1 LFRSPESPGV
11 SPRRHPRTP
20 RRPGGPP
27 PPRHRPSARRPRDD
41 PCPSADSYTF
51 PRACRAASSSTT
63 SAARNASRDR
73 SCEPFLFRTDRGACP
88 RHAYWRRRARRPLLI
103 ARAYGATASI
113 AFPIPGRPGGLADEK
128 CRTWPALGRMHA
140 MSQTKD
146 FRDTVERELSYDPLV
161 DNSDISVKNVDGDVA
176 LNGTVPSYPQYLEA
190 AAAARRV
197 AGVTATANDAL
208 TLGHTEPAPVQATA
222 KNGDITLSGA
232 VRCAAEQAAAEAM
245 IADLTGVRSV
255 TNNIQIRD
263 DADPV

>member
-1 LFRSPESPGV
+1 
-11 SPRRHPRTP
+11 
-20 RRPGGPP
+20 
-27 PPRHRPSARRPRDD
+27 
-41 PCPSADSYTF
+41 
-51 PRACRAASSSTT
+51 
-63 SAARNASRDR
+63 
-73 SCEPFLFRTDRGACP
+73 
-88 RHAYWRRRARRPLLI
+88 
-103 ARAYGATASI
+103 
-113 AFPIPGRPGGLADEK
+113 
-128 CRTWPALGRMHA
+128 

-208 TLGHTEPAPVQATA
+208 TLGHTEPVPVQATA